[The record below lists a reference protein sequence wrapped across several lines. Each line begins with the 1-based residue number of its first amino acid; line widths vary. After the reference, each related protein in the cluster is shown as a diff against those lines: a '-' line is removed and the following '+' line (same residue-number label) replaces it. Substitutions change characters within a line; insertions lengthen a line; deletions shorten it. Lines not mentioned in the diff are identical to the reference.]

1 MSNTAVV
8 RGLVL
13 RQAEYKE
20 SSRMLTVLTDGMG
33 KIPVSARGAGRR
45 GSRTAA
51 ASQLFAF
58 SEMTLSQSRDRW
70 YLNDANTIELFRG
83 LTEDIAAFALGAYFL
98 DLMDAVCQEGV
109 DEPEILSLG
118 LRALWLLSEG
128 KKERALIKCSFE
140 LRLMSLLGYRPELE
154 RCAGCAA
161 EDIDAPVLDLRGGE
175 LYCAACAEKHAL
187 SPRKLCGG
195 SLSAM
200 RYIVLA
206 QDGKEF
212 SFSLKDAPLK
222 RLGAT
227 SEAYVREQLERSFA
241 SLAYYKGIEG

>member
-13 RQAEYKE
+13 RQVEYKE
-20 SSRMLTVLTDGMG
+20 SSRMLTVLTDGLG

-83 LTEDIAAFALGAYFL
+83 LSGDIAAFALGAYFL
-98 DLMDAVCQEGV
+98 ELTDTVCQEGV
-109 DEPEILSLG
+109 DEPEILSLC

-128 KKERALIKCSFE
+128 KKERALIKSSFE

-154 RCAGCAA
+154 RCAGCGT
-161 EDIDAPVLDLRGGE
+161 EDTDAPVLDLRGGE
-175 LYCAACAEKHAL
+175 LYCRACAEKHAL
-187 SPRKLCGG
+187 APGRLCAG
-195 SLSAM
+195 SLQAM
-200 RYIVLA
+200 RHIVRA

-212 SFSLKDAPLK
+212 SFSLKDEPLK
-222 RLGAT
+222 RLEAT
-227 SEAYVREQLERSFA
+227 AESYVREQLERSFA
-241 SLAYYKGIEG
+241 SLSYYKGLI